1 VKALVLC
8 AGFGTRLGALCDDR
22 PKPLLEVGGI
32 PIVEHIV
39 RHLAKAGFRDI
50 IINLHYRAEQFPAS
64 LGDGERFGVTID
76 YRFEETPLGTAGT
89 SRQLLAELG
98 EDLLV
103 HYGDILT
110 DHDLQGLCR
119 QHRRTGAA
127 ATALLHQ
134 RPGSNSFALLDE
146 RDRITRF
153 VERPDAPPAVDARA
167 VWAFSGICVLSP
179 ACHVALGAL
188 PGGMVLDL
196 PRDLFPT
203 LARQR
208 SLFGQRLEGYRC
220 AIDSEARLEAARA
233 AFAAGR
239 FRPEALLAEAHA
251 SPAMAPAPAGTPR
264 GPLNP

>member
-1 VKALVLC
+1 MKALVLC

-22 PKPLLEVGGI
+22 PKPMLEVGGI

-39 RHLAKAGFRDI
+39 RQLAGAGFADI
-50 IINLHYRAEQFPAS
+50 IINLHYRAEQFPAH
-64 LGDGERFGVTID
+64 LGDGARFGVHIE
-76 YRFEETPLGTAGT
+76 YRLEETPLGTAGT

-110 DHDLQGLCR
+110 NHDLQALVR

-134 RPGSNSFALLDE
+134 RPGSNSFAQLDE

-153 VERPDAPPAVDARA
+153 VERPQTPPGEDSRA
-167 VWAFSGICVLSP
+167 VWAFSGICVLAPGCQS
-179 ACHVALGAL
+179 LLSAL

-208 SLFGQRLEGYRC
+208 SLFGQRLHGYRC
-220 AIDSEARLEAARA
+220 AVDSEARLQAARS
-233 AFAAGR
+233 AFAAGE
-239 FRPEALLAEAHA
+239 FRLPEPPSRQGGLQ
-251 SPAMAPAPAGTPR
+251 P
-264 GPLNP
+264 